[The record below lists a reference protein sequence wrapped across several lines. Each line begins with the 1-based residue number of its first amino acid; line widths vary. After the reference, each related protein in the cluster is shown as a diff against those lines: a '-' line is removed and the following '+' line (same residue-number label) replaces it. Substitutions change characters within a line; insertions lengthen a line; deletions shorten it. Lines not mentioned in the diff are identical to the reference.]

1 MPRIFIS
8 ADHGLAVIYFLQTEL
23 LPTLLNAGVEI
34 VLLTDD
40 ALIEGINARF
50 GRPGLIVEG
59 LRFKQCRAYY
69 QTEKPTIQYWLDF
82 LRRAGGSYK
91 INLGAVE
98 AYREQVKFEAR
109 GARRAAFPIMETAL
123 HLVRSSKS
131 ARKTLVDLQ
140 SRFTPNIYADLF
152 ERYKPGMVIAATPGW
167 RLDRYLLRESAAR
180 GLPNATVI
188 VGWDNPSSYNIPG
201 ARVDYAT
208 CWSHIQKDELVL
220 GSDWDPARV
229 NIGGIPSYD
238 GYFNKTWQ
246 MPRDDYFRLHGL
258 DPNRKLIAYAAS
270 FITFSPNIQN
280 IEALA
285 RLVANDE
292 LAEPSQLL
300 VRLHPNHF
308 LDVPRF
314 AEERERVRQLVREFP
329 HVHLVEPVP
338 LAAGLQRPNP
348 STETRKTNSAQRSGG
363 LSRGDARASLISKPK
378 AQSKGGELGYYSG
391 EDMDEKS
398 SMMAH
403 ADVFTTVYSTMVV
416 EAACHDTPVVA
427 VTIDHEHGW
436 KEKDKFYL
444 PLTRIGH
451 WPTHDRFRRSGAGQV
466 ATTPAELREA
476 LNHALTKPDAYVSAR
491 AKFLADEVT
500 FTDGQAARRT
510 GEYLLSII

>member
-1 MPRIFIS
+1 MSRIFIS
-8 ADHGLAVIYFLQTEL
+8 ADHGLAVIYFLQTDL
-23 LPTLLNAGVEI
+23 LPTLLNAGVEV

-69 QTEKPTIQYWLDF
+69 QTEKPAMQYWLDF

-98 AYREQVKFEAR
+98 AYREQVKFEAS
-109 GARRAAFPIMETAL
+109 GSRRAAFPVMETAL
-123 HLVRSSKS
+123 HLVRSSKW

-140 SRFTPNIYADLF
+140 SRFTANIYGDLF
-152 ERYKPGMVIAATPGW
+152 ERYNPAMVIAATPGW
-167 RLDRYLLRESAAR
+167 RLDRYLLREAAAR
-180 GLPNATVI
+180 GIPNTAVI
-188 VGWDNPSSYNIPG
+188 VGWDNPSSYNVPG
-201 ARVDYAT
+201 ARMDFAT
-208 CWSHIQKDELVL
+208 CWSQIQKDELVL
-220 GSDWDPARV
+220 GSDWNPAHV

-246 MPRDDYFRLHGL
+246 MPREDYFRLHGL
-258 DPNRKLIAYAAS
+258 DPHRKLIAYAAS

-285 RLVANDE
+285 RLVTNNE

-308 LDVPRF
+308 NDVPRF
-314 AEERERVRQLVREFP
+314 AEERERVRQFVREFP
-329 HVHLVEPVP
+329 HVHLIEPVP
-338 LAAGLQRPNP
+338 L
-348 STETRKTNSAQRSGG
+348 
-363 LSRGDARASLISKPK
+363 
-378 AQSKGGELGYYSG
+378 GGELGYYSG

-416 EAACHDTPVVA
+416 EAACHHTPVVA
-427 VTIDHEHGW
+427 VTIDHEYGW

-444 PLTRIGH
+444 PLTEIGH
-451 WPTHDRFRRSGAGQV
+451 WPTHDRFRKSGAGRV
-466 ATTPAELREA
+466 ATTPAELRDA
-476 LNHALTKPDAYVSAR
+476 LNHALTNPEAYAPAR

-500 FTDGQAARRT
+500 FTDGKAARRT
-510 GEYLLSII
+510 GEYLLSLL

>member
-1 MPRIFIS
+1 MKRIFIS
-8 ADHGLAVIYFLQTEL
+8 ADHGLAVIYFLQTDL
-23 LPTLLNAGVEI
+23 LPTLLHAGVEV

-59 LRFKQCRAYY
+59 LRFKQCRTYY
-69 QTEKPTIQYWLDF
+69 QTEKPAMQYWLDF

-98 AYREQVKFEAR
+98 AYREQVKFEAS
-109 GARRAAFPIMETAL
+109 GSRRAAFPVMETAL
-123 HLVRSSKS
+123 HLVRSSKW

-140 SRFTPNIYADLF
+140 SRFTANIYGDLF
-152 ERYKPGMVIAATPGW
+152 ERYTPAMVIAATPGW
-167 RLDRYLLRESAAR
+167 RLDRYLLREAAAR
-180 GLPNATVI
+180 GIPNTAVI
-188 VGWDNPSSYNIPG
+188 VGWDNPSSYNVPG
-201 ARVDYAT
+201 ARMDFAT
-208 CWSHIQKDELVL
+208 CWSQIQKDELVL
-220 GSDWDPARV
+220 GSDWNPAHV

-246 MPRDDYFRLHGL
+246 MPRADYFRLHGL
-258 DPNRKLIAYAAS
+258 DPHRKLIAYAAS

-285 RLVANDE
+285 HLVTNDE

-308 LDVPRF
+308 NDVPRF
-314 AEERERVRQLVREFP
+314 AEERERVRQFVREFP
-329 HVHLVEPVP
+329 HVHLIEPVP
-338 LAAGLQRPNP
+338 L
-348 STETRKTNSAQRSGG
+348 
-363 LSRGDARASLISKPK
+363 
-378 AQSKGGELGYYSG
+378 GGELGYYSG

-416 EAACHDTPVVA
+416 EAACHHTPVVA
-427 VTIDHEHGW
+427 VTIDHEYGW

-444 PLTRIGH
+444 PLTEIGH
-451 WPTHDRFRRSGAGQV
+451 WPTHDRFRKSGAGQV
-466 ATTPAELREA
+466 ATTPAELRDA
-476 LNHALTKPDAYVSAR
+476 LNHALTNPDAYAPAR

-510 GEYLLSII
+510 GEYLISLL

>member
-1 MPRIFIS
+1 MSKRIFIS
-8 ADHGLAVIYFLQTEL
+8 ADHGLAVIYFLQTDL
-23 LPTLLNAGVEI
+23 LPTLLNAGVEV

-59 LRFKQCRAYY
+59 LRFKQCRTYY
-69 QTEKPTIQYWLDF
+69 QTEKPAMQYWLDF

-98 AYREQVKFEAR
+98 AYREQVKFEAT
-109 GARRAAFPIMETAL
+109 GSRRAAFPVMETAL
-123 HLVRSSKS
+123 HLVRSSKW

-140 SRFTPNIYADLF
+140 SRFTANIYGDLF
-152 ERYKPGMVIAATPGW
+152 ERYNPAMVIAATPGW
-167 RLDRYLLRESAAR
+167 RLDRYLLREAAAR
-180 GLPNATVI
+180 GIPNTAVI
-188 VGWDNPSSYNIPG
+188 VGWDNPSSYNVPG
-201 ARVDYAT
+201 ARMDFAT
-208 CWSHIQKDELVL
+208 CWSQIQKDELVL
-220 GSDWDPARV
+220 GSDWNPAHV

-246 MPRDDYFRLHGL
+246 MPREDYFRLHGL

-285 RLVANDE
+285 HLVTNNE

-308 LDVPRF
+308 NDVPRF
-314 AEERERVRQLVREFP
+314 AEERERVRQFVREFP
-329 HVHLVEPVP
+329 HVHLIEPVP
-338 LAAGLQRPNP
+338 L
-348 STETRKTNSAQRSGG
+348 
-363 LSRGDARASLISKPK
+363 
-378 AQSKGGELGYYSG
+378 GGELGYYSG

-403 ADVFTTVYSTMVV
+403 AHVFTTVYSTMVV
-416 EAACHDTPVVA
+416 EAACHHTPVVA
-427 VTIDHEHGW
+427 VTIDHEYGW

-444 PLTRIGH
+444 PLTEIGH
-451 WPTHDRFRRSGAGQV
+451 WPTHDRFRKSGAGQV
-466 ATTPAELREA
+466 ATTPAELRTA
-476 LNHALTKPDAYVSAR
+476 LNHALTNPKANAPAH
-491 AKFLADEVT
+491 AKFLSDEVT

-510 GEYLLSII
+510 GEYLLSLL

>member
-1 MPRIFIS
+1 MKRVFIS
-8 ADHGLAVIYFLQTEL
+8 ADHGLAVIYFLQTDL
-23 LPTLLNAGVEI
+23 LSTLLNAGVGV

-59 LRFKQCRAYY
+59 LRFKQCRAYSN
-69 QTEKPTIQYWLDF
+69 TEKPAMQYWLDF
-82 LRRAGGSYK
+82 LRRAGGSYR

-98 AYREQVKFEAR
+98 AYREQVKFEAN
-109 GARRAAFPIMETAL
+109 GSRRAAFPVMESAL
-123 HLVRSSKS
+123 HLVRSSKW

-140 SRFTPNIYADLF
+140 SRFTPNIYSDLF
-152 ERYKPGMVIAATPGW
+152 ERYNPAMVIAATPGW
-167 RLDRYLLRESAAR
+167 RLDRYLLREAASR
-180 GLPNATVI
+180 RIPNTAVI
-188 VGWDNPSSYNIPG
+188 VGWDNPSSYNVPG
-201 ARVDYAT
+201 ARMDFAT
-208 CWSHIQKDELVL
+208 CWSQIQKDELVL
-220 GSDWDPARV
+220 GSDWNPAHV

-238 GYFNKTWQ
+238 GYFNRTWQ
-246 MPRDDYFRLHGL
+246 MPRADYFRLHGL
-258 DPNRKLIAYAAS
+258 DPDRKLIAYAAS

-285 RLVANDE
+285 RLVTNDE

-308 LDVPRF
+308 NDVPRF
-314 AEERERVRQLVREFP
+314 AEERERVRQFVREFP
-329 HVHLVEPVP
+329 HVHLVEPVS
-338 LAAGLQRPNP
+338 LADGMQSKQNGDTL
-348 STETRKTNSAQRSGG
+348 SGG
-363 LSRGDARASLISKPK
+363 LSGHEALRSGSRNPKSKG
-378 AQSKGGELGYYSG
+378 GGELGYYSG

-444 PLTRIGH
+444 PLTEIGH
-451 WPTHDRFRRSGAGQV
+451 WPTHDRFRKSGAGQV
-466 ATTPAELREA
+466 ATTPAELRDA
-476 LNHALTKPDAYVSAR
+476 LNHALTYSDAYAPAR
-491 AKFLADEVT
+491 AKFLTDEVT

>member
-8 ADHGLAVIYFLQTEL
+8 ADHGLAVIYFLQTDL
-23 LPTLLNAGVEI
+23 LPTLLNAGVEV

-40 ALIEGINARF
+40 TLIEGINARF

-59 LRFKQCRAYY
+59 LRFQQCRAYY
-69 QTEKPTIQYWLDF
+69 NNEKPAMQYWLDF
-82 LRRAGGSYK
+82 LRRAGGSYR

-98 AYREQVKFEAR
+98 AYREQVKFEAEGMR
-109 GARRAAFPIMETAL
+109 KRVFPVMESAL
-123 HLVRSSKS
+123 HLVRSSKW

-140 SRFTPNIYADLF
+140 SRFTPNIYGDLF
-152 ERYKPGMVIAATPGW
+152 ARYTPAMVIAATPGW
-167 RLDRYLLRESAAR
+167 RLDRYLLREAAAR
-180 GLPNATVI
+180 GIPNAAVI
-188 VGWDNPSSYNIPG
+188 VGWDNPSSYNVPG
-201 ARVDYAT
+201 ARMDFAT
-208 CWSHIQKDELVL
+208 CWSQIQKDELVL
-220 GSDWDPARV
+220 GSDWSPAHV

-246 MPRDDYFRLHGL
+246 MPRADYFRLHGL

-270 FITFSPNIQN
+270 FITFSPNLQN

-285 RLVANDE
+285 RLVTGDE

-308 LDVPRF
+308 NDVPRF
-314 AEERERVRQLVREFP
+314 AEERERVRQFVQEFP
-329 HVHLVEPVP
+329 HVYLIEPVP
-338 LAAGLQRPNP
+338 L
-348 STETRKTNSAQRSGG
+348 
-363 LSRGDARASLISKPK
+363 
-378 AQSKGGELGYYSG
+378 GGELGYYSG

-416 EAACHDTPVVA
+416 EAACHGTPVVA
-427 VTIDHEHGW
+427 VTIDHEYGW

-444 PLTRIGH
+444 PLTEIGH

-466 ATTPAELREA
+466 ATTPAELSDV
-476 LNHALTKPDAYVSAR
+476 LNHYLTHPNPDALAR

-500 FTDGQAARRT
+500 FTDGQAAKRT
-510 GEYLLSII
+510 GEYLVSLLK

>member
-1 MPRIFIS
+1 MKRIFIS
-8 ADHGLAVIYFLQTEL
+8 ADHGLAVIYFLQTDL
-23 LPTLLNAGVEI
+23 LPTLLNAGVEV

-69 QTEKPTIQYWLDF
+69 QTEKPAMQYWLDF
-82 LRRAGGSYK
+82 LRRAGGSYR

-98 AYREQVKFEAR
+98 AYRKQVKFEATST
-109 GARRAAFPIMETAL
+109 RRAAFPVMEGAL
-123 HLVRSSKS
+123 HLVRSSKW

-140 SRFTPNIYADLF
+140 SRFTANIYGDLF
-152 ERYKPGMVIAATPGW
+152 ERYNPAMVIAATPGW
-167 RLDRYLLRESAAR
+167 RLDRYLLREAAAR
-180 GLPNATVI
+180 GIPNTAVI
-188 VGWDNPSSYNIPG
+188 VGWDNPSSYNVPG
-201 ARVDYAT
+201 ARMDFAT
-208 CWSHIQKDELVL
+208 CWSQIQKDELVL
-220 GSDWDPARV
+220 GSDWNPARV

-246 MPRDDYFRLHGL
+246 MPRADYFRLHGL
-258 DPNRKLIAYAAS
+258 DPDRKLIAYAAS

-292 LAEPSQLL
+292 LTEPSQLL

-308 LDVPRF
+308 MEVPRF
-314 AEERERVRQLVREFP
+314 AEERERVRQFVREFP
-329 HVHLVEPVP
+329 HVHLVEPVS
-338 LAAGLQRPNP
+338 LADGLQSKQNGD
-348 STETRKTNSAQRSGG
+348 ALSGG
-363 LSRGDARASLISKPK
+363 RRRPPEAF
-378 AQSKGGELGYYSG
+378 AQSKGGGQRSELGYYSG

-416 EAACHDTPVVA
+416 EAACHGAPVVA
-427 VTIDHEHGW
+427 VTIDHEYGW

-444 PLTRIGH
+444 PLTEIGH

-466 ATTPAELREA
+466 ATTPAELRDT
-476 LNHALTKPDAYVSAR
+476 LNHALTHPDAYANAR

-500 FTDGQAARRT
+500 FTDAQAAKRT
-510 GEYLLSII
+510 GEYILSII

>member
-1 MPRIFIS
+1 MSKRIFIS
-8 ADHGLAVIYFLQTEL
+8 ADHGLAVIYFLQTDL
-23 LPTLLNAGVEI
+23 LPTLLNAGVEV

-69 QTEKPTIQYWLDF
+69 NTEKHAMQYWLDF

-98 AYREQVKFEAR
+98 AYREQVKFEAT
-109 GARRAAFPIMETAL
+109 GSRRAAFPIMETAL
-123 HLVRSSKS
+123 HLVRSSKW

-140 SRFTPNIYADLF
+140 SRFTANIYGDLF
-152 ERYKPGMVIAATPGW
+152 ERYNPAMVIAATPGW
-167 RLDRYLLRESAAR
+167 RLDRYLLREAAAR
-180 GLPNATVI
+180 GIPNTAVI

-201 ARVDYAT
+201 ARMDFAT
-208 CWSHIQKDELVL
+208 CWSQIQKDELVL
-220 GSDWDPARV
+220 GSDWNPAHV

-246 MPRDDYFRLHGL
+246 MPREDYFRLHGL
-258 DPNRKLIAYAAS
+258 NPDRKLIAYAAS

-285 RLVANDE
+285 NLVTNNE

-308 LDVPRF
+308 NDVPRF
-314 AEERERVRQLVREFP
+314 AEERERVRQFVREFP
-329 HVHLVEPVP
+329 HVHLIEPVP
-338 LAAGLQRPNP
+338 L
-348 STETRKTNSAQRSGG
+348 
-363 LSRGDARASLISKPK
+363 
-378 AQSKGGELGYYSG
+378 GGELGYYSG

-416 EAACHDTPVVA
+416 EAACHHTPVVA
-427 VTIDHEHGW
+427 VTIDHEYGW

-444 PLTRIGH
+444 PLTEIGH
-451 WPTHDRFRRSGAGQV
+451 WPTHDRFRKSGAGQV
-466 ATTPAELREA
+466 ATTPAELRDA
-476 LNHALTKPDAYVSAR
+476 LNHALTNPAAYAPAR
-491 AKFLADEVT
+491 ARFLANEVT

-510 GEYLLSII
+510 GEYLLSIL

>member
-1 MPRIFIS
+1 MPCIFIS
-8 ADHGLAVIYFLQTEL
+8 ADHGLAVIYFLQTDL
-23 LPTLLNAGVEI
+23 LPTLLNAGVEV

-69 QTEKPTIQYWLDF
+69 QTEKSAMQYWLDF

-98 AYREQVKFEAR
+98 AYREQVKFEAT
-109 GARRAAFPIMETAL
+109 GSRRAAFPIMESAL
-123 HLVRSSKS
+123 HLVRSSPW

-140 SRFTPNIYADLF
+140 SRFTANIYGDLF
-152 ERYKPGMVIAATPGW
+152 ERYNPAMVIAATPGW
-167 RLDRYLLRESAAR
+167 RLDRYLLREAAAR
-180 GLPNATVI
+180 GIPNTAVI
-188 VGWDNPSSYNIPG
+188 VGWDNPSSYNVPG
-201 ARVDYAT
+201 ARMDFAT
-208 CWSHIQKDELVL
+208 CWSQIQKDELVL
-220 GSDWDPARV
+220 GSDWNPARV

-246 MPRDDYFRLHGL
+246 MPRADYFRLHGL
-258 DPNRKLIAYAAS
+258 DPHRKLIAYAAS
-270 FITFSPNIQN
+270 FITFSPNLQN

-285 RLVANDE
+285 RLVTNDE

-308 LDVPRF
+308 NDVPRF
-314 AEERERVRQLVREFP
+314 AEERERVRQFVREFP
-329 HVHLVEPVP
+329 HVHLVEPVS
-338 LAAGLQRPNP
+338 LADALP
-348 STETRKTNSAQRSGG
+348 TKKDVATLSGG
-363 LSRGDARASLISKPK
+363 GSILSGGFAKSKDDSPPK
-378 AQSKGGELGYYSG
+378 SKGGGELGYYSG

-416 EAACHDTPVVA
+416 EAACHHTPVVA
-427 VTIDHEHGW
+427 VTIDHEYGW

-444 PLTRIGH
+444 PLTEIGH
-451 WPTHDRFRRSGAGQV
+451 WPTHDRFRKSGAGQV
-466 ATTPAELREA
+466 ATTPAELRDA
-476 LNHALTKPDAYVSAR
+476 LNHALTNPDAYAPAR
-491 AKFLADEVT
+491 EKFLADEVT
-500 FTDGQAARRT
+500 FTDGEAARRT
-510 GEYLLSII
+510 GEYLLSLL